1 MSVGRSVHGHKER
14 DTSPVPQAA
23 KNQPQIKS
31 SFIKASPKLLLSE
44 REAGFGDDRGTSS
57 LDRRSGWCWESS
69 SAQRRAGVIVKRKHF
84 MF

>member
-1 MSVGRSVHGHKER
+1 MHGHRDR

-31 SFIKASPKLLLSE
+31 GFIKGSPNLPLSK
-44 REAGFGDDRGTSS
+44 REAVFRDHRGTSS
-57 LDRRSGWCWESS
+57 LDGAGRAVCSG
-69 SAQRRAGVIVKRKHF
+69 RGVIVKRKHF